1 MGSICKENIEKNSTE
16 EDAKKHLSKDTAPG
30 DVIWVKLSESSWW
43 PAQVFDEDSMSGSC
57 NPIKKADG
65 EVLVRLYGSYKYLY
79 VDPVTSHSEFIS
91 ILQQNNGKY
100 DEIMMETL
108 NKDLARIRSGRSKR
122 QRAEPK
128 ASKTPTKGKKGMVQ
142 TDEVGSRKRKQGTQ
156 KSHEPNGLKSGPTSE
171 ENSEKQRSARRMKIM
186 RRLGLIAPP
195 DSPFRPKYMN
205 VD

>member
-1 MGSICKENIEKNSTE
+1 MGSICKENIEQNTE
-16 EDAKKHLSKDTAPG
+16 EDANNHLYKDTAPG

-65 EVLVRLYGSYKYLY
+65 EVLVRVYGSYKYLY
-79 VDPVTSHSEFIS
+79 VDPITSHSEFVS
-91 ILQQNNGKY
+91 TLQQNNGKY
-100 DEIMMETL
+100 HDIMMETL
-108 NKDLARIRSGRSKR
+108 NKDLARIKSGRSKK

-128 ASKTPTKGKKGMVQ
+128 ASKTPTKGKNG
-142 TDEVGSRKRKQGTQ
+142 GSRKRKQGTQ
-156 KSHEPNGLKSGPTSE
+156 ESHEPNELKSEPASE
-171 ENSEKQRSARRMKIM
+171 DNSGNQRSARRMKIM

>member
-1 MGSICKENIEKNSTE
+1 MGSIWKENIEQNSTE
-16 EDAKKHLSKDTAPG
+16 EDAKNRLYKDTAPG
-30 DVIWVKLSESSWW
+30 DVIWVKLRESSWW

-57 NPIKKADG
+57 YPIKQADG

-79 VDPVTSHSEFIS
+79 VDPVTSHSEFVS

-100 DEIMMETL
+100 HDIMMETL
-108 NKDLARIRSGRSKR
+108 NMDLARIKSGRSRR

-142 TDEVGSRKRKQGTQ
+142 TDKGGSRKRKQNDL
-156 KSHEPNGLKSGPTSE
+156 KSEPNSQ
-171 ENSEKQRSARRMKIM
+171 ENSGEQRSARRMKIM

-195 DSPFRPKYMN
+195 DSPFRPKHMN